1 MITGSGLSKKANM
14 NQKLEQY
21 ILNHTEAE
29 SELLAELNRETQHK
43 VLLPRMLSGHLQ
55 GKVLEM
61 ISKMIHPSYILE
73 LGTYTGYSA
82 ICLAH
87 GLQENGVLH
96 TIEINDELES
106 FTKGFIQKSEF
117 ADKIKFHIGNATE
130 IIPQLPDNI
139 DLVFIDADKRQY
151 LDYYKLVIEKTRPG
165 GFILADNVL
174 WSGKVIET
182 SNLNDDYTKG
192 ILEFND
198 FVHQDERVENVI
210 LPVRD
215 GIMMLRKK

>member
-1 MITGSGLSKKANM
+1 M
-14 NQKLEQY
+14 NQKLEKY
-21 ILNHTEAE
+21 ILDHTEAE
-29 SELLAELNRETQHK
+29 SELLAELSRETQHK

-61 ISKMIHPSYILE
+61 ISKMIRPSYILE

-87 GLQENGVLH
+87 GLQDNGILH

-106 FTKGFIQKSEF
+106 FTKTFIQKSGLGG
-117 ADKIKFHIGNATE
+117 KIKFHIGDAAE
-130 IIPQLPDNI
+130 IIQQLPDNI
-139 DLVFIDADKRQY
+139 DLVFIDADKRKY
-151 LDYYKLVIEKTRPG
+151 LDYYRLVIEKTRSG

-174 WSGKVIET
+174 WSGKVVET
-182 SNLNDDYTKG
+182 NNPNDEYTKG

-210 LPVRD
+210 LPIRD

>member
-1 MITGSGLSKKANM
+1 MTPE
-14 NQKLEQY
+14 LEKY
-21 ILNHTEAE
+21 ILDHSGAE
-29 SELLAELNRETQHK
+29 SDLLAQLNRDTQHK

-55 GKVLEM
+55 GKILEM

-82 ICLAH
+82 ICLAQ
-87 GLQENGVLH
+87 GLKKSGVLH

-106 FTKGFIQKSEF
+106 FIRPFFEKSGLKEKIQL
-117 ADKIKFHIGNATE
+117 HIGNACD
-130 IIPQLPDNI
+130 IIPNLPNEI

-151 LDYYKLVIEKTRPG
+151 LDYYRLVIGKVKKG

-174 WSGKVIET
+174 WSGKVIEP
-182 SNLNDDYTKG
+182 LAPNDEYTAG
-192 ILEFND
+192 ILAFND
-198 FVHQDERVENVI
+198 FVHKDERVENVI
-210 LPVRD
+210 LPIRD